1 MNPEETLI
9 FILKKNGGQMLYA
22 KRTRKIKKCN
32 RTFDLH
38 TANSVIM
45 QLWAEKS

>member
-1 MNPEETLI
+1 
-9 FILKKNGGQMLYA
+9 MLYA
-22 KRTRKIKKCN
+22 KLTRKIKKCN

-45 QLWAEKS
+45 QLWAERKLSISNGSVILVAFET